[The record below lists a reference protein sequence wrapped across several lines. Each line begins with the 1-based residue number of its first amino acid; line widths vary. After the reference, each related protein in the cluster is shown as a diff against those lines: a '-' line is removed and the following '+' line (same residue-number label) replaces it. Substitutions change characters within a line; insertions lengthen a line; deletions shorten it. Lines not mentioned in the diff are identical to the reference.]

1 MLLKNIFAEALG
13 PFLSSRLTKQE
24 SDKNS
29 FRAFKRC
36 VKKRDLTNLILDGDV
51 KTIIYAIMI
60 MIIIIII
67 IIIINFI

>member
-1 MLLKNIFAEALG
+1 M
-13 PFLSSRLTKQE
+13 SSRLTKQE

-51 KTIIYAIMI
+51 KTVIYAI